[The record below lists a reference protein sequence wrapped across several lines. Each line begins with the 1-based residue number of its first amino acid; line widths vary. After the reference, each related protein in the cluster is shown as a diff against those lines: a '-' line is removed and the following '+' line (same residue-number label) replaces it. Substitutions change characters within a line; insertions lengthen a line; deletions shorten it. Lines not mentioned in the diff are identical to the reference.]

1 MWLGVIKFKITMK
14 FFKFSLALVLALFV
28 SCKQSGSYE
37 NVEISTKSV
46 VEKQLDSLNESL
58 EKLSL
63 SKDRVV
69 AKKNFISCRITYK
82 KVEPFVEYYF
92 QGFSR
97 RINGPALPDVKID
110 DNIVNEA
117 TGFQVIEELIF
128 SEQPID
134 TAALKVQVAI
144 LKTDLLFVRK
154 NLRDL
159 PIQNHHLYELLQ
171 HQIIRNAT
179 MGITGFD
186 SPVAFASILETKYSL
201 AGIQE
206 NIMHFCKVNKIKD
219 IAKISKVFDDSQE
232 YLNKNRDF
240 DTFNR
245 LVFIKKYLMPLSEEV
260 AAIFENFLKN
270 SPKIIKPFNGTLA
283 DLMQGKGLNLDAFT
297 PYADSHSNPAKIDLG
312 EKLFSDVNL
321 SKSKT
326 ISCATCHNADKAF
339 TDGLQFSNSNVHN
352 VSVDRNAP
360 TLYYAGFQ
368 EAFFYDLRSQ
378 DLENQIEEVMN
389 NKKEFNLSSIEITSQ
404 IKNNQEYRSLLEKA
418 FPHKKE
424 ITPFEIRNAIAT
436 YVRSLMPFNSKID
449 RYFKGQESLTVD
461 QENGFNL
468 FTGKAKCATCHFIP
482 LYNGTIP
489 PWYSISESEVIG
501 VPQSVNWNTA
511 VVDEDL
517 GRYNTNQ
524 IEQFRFAFKTPT
536 IRNIEKTAPYM
547 HNGIY
552 RTLDEV
558 VKFYELGG
566 GNGIGMTLEHQTLP
580 FDNLK
585 ISEKEKNDLVLFMK
599 TLTDR

>member
-1 MWLGVIKFKITMK
+1 MK
-14 FFKFSLALVLALFV
+14 FFKFSLALLLVITV
-28 SCKQSGSYE
+28 SCKKKESYE
-37 NVEISTKSV
+37 TVESSIKSV
-46 VEKQLDSLNESL
+46 VEKQLDSLIESL
-58 EKLSL
+58 NKLSL
-63 SKDRVV
+63 SKDAAV
-69 AKKNFISCRITYK
+69 AKKNFIASRVIYK

-117 TGFQVIEELIF
+117 TGFQVIEELIYGG
-128 SEQPID
+128 EPID
-134 TAALKVQVAI
+134 TAVLQSQVAI
-144 LKTDLLFVRK
+144 VKTDLLFVRK

-159 PIQNHHLYELLQ
+159 PLQDHHLYELLQ

-186 SPVAFASILETKYSL
+186 SPVAFASILETQYSL
-201 AGIQE
+201 NGIQE
-206 NIMHFCKVNKIKD
+206 NIAHFCKLNKIKD
-219 IAKISKVFDDSQE
+219 VGKISKLFNDSQE
-232 YLNKNRDF
+232 YLNKSPNF
-240 DTFNR
+240 DNFNR
-245 LVFIKKYLMPLSEEV
+245 LVFIKNYLMPLSEEV
-260 AAIFENFLKN
+260 AVVFKNYLKD
-270 SPKIIKPFNGTLA
+270 SPKTIKPFDGTLA
-283 DLMQGKGLNLDAFT
+283 DLMQGKGLNSDAFS
-297 PYADSHSNPAKIDLG
+297 PYADSHSNPDKIKLG

-321 SKSKT
+321 SKKNT

-368 EAFFYDLRSQ
+368 KAFFYDLRSQ
-378 DLENQIEEVMN
+378 DLENQIEEVMK
-389 NKKEFNLSSIEITSQ
+389 NKKEFDLSSKEITNQ
-404 IKNNQEYRSLLEKA
+404 ITANQEYRSLLAKS
-418 FPHKKE
+418 FPNKKE
-424 ITPFEIRNAIAT
+424 FTPFEIRNAIAT

-449 RYFKGQESLTVD
+449 GYFKGKESLTLEE
-461 QENGFNL
+461 ENGFNL
-468 FTGKAKCATCHFIP
+468 FTGKAKCATCHFVP

-489 PWYSISESEVIG
+489 PWFSVSESEVIG
-501 VPQSVNWNTA
+501 VPKAVNWETA

-524 IEQFRFAFKTPT
+524 IEEFRFAFKTPT
-536 IRNIEKTAPYM
+536 IRNIQKTAPYM
-547 HNGIY
+547 HNGVY
-552 RTLDEV
+552 KTLDEV

-566 GNGIGMTLEHQTLP
+566 GNGIGMNLEHQTLP

-585 ISEKEKNDLVLFMK
+585 VSEKEKKDIIMFMK

>member
-1 MWLGVIKFKITMK
+1 MK
-14 FFKFSLALVLALFV
+14 FFKFSLALLLIITI
-28 SCKQSGSYE
+28 SCKEKESYE
-37 NVEISTKSV
+37 TVEISMKSI

-58 EKLSL
+58 NDISQ
-63 SKDRVV
+63 SKNITV
-69 AKKNFISCRITYK
+69 AKKKFISSRKIYK

-117 TGFQVIEELIF
+117 TGFQVIEELIY
-128 SEQPID
+128 SNEPID
-134 TAALKVQVAI
+134 TAALKSHVAI
-144 LKTDLLFVRK
+144 LKTDLLFIRK

-186 SPVAFASILETKYSL
+186 SPVAFESIPETQYSL
-201 AGIQE
+201 IGIKE
-206 NIMHFCKVNKIKD
+206 NIMHFCKINQIKNGE
-219 IAKISKVFDDSQE
+219 KISKLFDDSQN
-232 YLNKNRDF
+232 YLDKNQDY

-260 AAIFENFLKN
+260 AVVFKDYLKD
-270 SPKIIKPFNGTLA
+270 SPKTIKPFDGTLA
-283 DLMQGKGLNLDAFT
+283 DLMQGKGLNPDAFS
-297 PYADSHSNPAKIDLG
+297 PYADSHSNPAKIELG
-312 EKLFSDVNL
+312 KKLFSDVNL
-321 SKSKT
+321 SKNNS
-326 ISCATCHNADKAF
+326 ISCATCHNAEKAF

-368 EAFFYDLRSQ
+368 RAFFYDLRSQ
-378 DLENQIEEVMN
+378 DLENQIEEVMT
-389 NKKEFNLSSIEITSQ
+389 NKKEFDLSSTEITKQ
-404 IKNNQEYRSLLEKA
+404 ITSNQEYRSLLAKS
-418 FPHKKE
+418 FPNKKE
-424 ITPFEIRNAIAT
+424 LTPFEIRNAIAT

-449 RYFKGQESLTVD
+449 GYFKGKESLTMEE
-461 QENGFNL
+461 ENGFNL
-468 FTGKAKCATCHFIP
+468 FTGKAKCATCHFVP

-489 PWYSISESEVIG
+489 PWFSISESEVIG
-501 VPQSVNWNTA
+501 VPKSVNWKTA

-547 HNGIY
+547 HNGVY
-552 RTLDEV
+552 KTLDEV

-566 GNGIGMTLEHQTLP
+566 GNGIGMNLEHQTLP

-585 ISEKEKNDLVLFMK
+585 ISEKEKNDIVTFMK
-599 TLTDR
+599 TLTDK

>member
-1 MWLGVIKFKITMK
+1 MK
-14 FFKFSLALVLALFV
+14 FFKFSLALLLVITV
-28 SCKQSGSYE
+28 SCKKQGSYE
-37 NVEISTKSV
+37 TVESSIKSV
-46 VEKQLDSLNESL
+46 VEKQLDSLIESL
-58 EKLSL
+58 NKLSF
-63 SKDRVV
+63 SKDAAV
-69 AKKNFISCRITYK
+69 AKKNFIASRVIYK

-117 TGFQVIEELIF
+117 TGFQVIEELIYGG
-128 SEQPID
+128 EPID
-134 TAALKVQVAI
+134 TAVLQSQVAI
-144 LKTDLLFVRK
+144 VKTDLLFVRK

-159 PIQNHHLYELLQ
+159 PLQDHHLYELLQ

-186 SPVAFASILETKYSL
+186 SPVAFASILETQYSL
-201 AGIQE
+201 NGIQE
-206 NIMHFCKVNKIKD
+206 NIAHFCKLNKIKD
-219 IAKISKVFDDSQE
+219 VGKISKLFNDSQE
-232 YLNKNRDF
+232 YLNKSPDF
-240 DTFNR
+240 DNFNR
-245 LVFIKKYLMPLSEEV
+245 LVFIKNHLMPLSEEV
-260 AAIFENFLKN
+260 AVVFKNYLKD
-270 SPKIIKPFNGTLA
+270 SPKTIKPFDGTLA
-283 DLMQGKGLNLDAFT
+283 DLMQGKGLNSDAFS
-297 PYADSHSNPAKIDLG
+297 PYADSHSNPDKIKLG

-321 SKSKT
+321 SKKNT

-368 EAFFYDLRSQ
+368 KAFFYDLRSQ
-378 DLENQIEEVMN
+378 DLENQIEEVMK
-389 NKKEFNLSSIEITSQ
+389 NKKEFDLSSKEITNQ
-404 IKNNQEYRSLLEKA
+404 ITANQEYRSLLAKS
-418 FPHKKE
+418 FPNKKE
-424 ITPFEIRNAIAT
+424 FTPFEIRNAIAT

-449 RYFKGQESLTVD
+449 GYFKGKESLTLEE
-461 QENGFNL
+461 ENGFNL
-468 FTGKAKCATCHFIP
+468 FTGKAKCATCHFVP

-489 PWYSISESEVIG
+489 PWFSVSESEVIG
-501 VPQSVNWNTA
+501 VPKAVNWETA

-524 IEQFRFAFKTPT
+524 IEEFRFAFKTPT
-536 IRNIEKTAPYM
+536 IRNIQKTAPYM
-547 HNGIY
+547 HNGVY
-552 RTLDEV
+552 KTLDEV

-566 GNGIGMTLEHQTLP
+566 GNGIGMNLEHQTLP

-585 ISEKEKNDLVLFMK
+585 VSEKEKKDIIMFMK